1 MIKKNHSNV
10 PFILETI
17 DWLMSK
23 GFKIRYLIGDRWFP
37 TVELLQE
44 LPSRGIDYIGPYIKW
59 APVKK
64 AIERYIKKG
73 GDYII
78 PYTLKGAPK
87 TNYEIP
93 GIQLWLI
100 LTNRQGRRLREIRRA
115 YLSKTK
121 TLDECVKEIMVMAT
135 TVCPP
140 AGKKKRQGWAVQI
153 CRVYDHRWQIETG
166 FRDLNRITPSSN
178 ARTNS
183 RTLFMFSIRYWVYN
197 AWQLERARRRRLRS
211 CPKSW
216 KNGPTLWRFMYCTI
230 KLGVCV

>member
-44 LPSRGIDYIGPYIKW
+44 LPSRGIDYIGPYKKW

-64 AIERYIKKG
+64 AIEKYIKKG

-87 TNYEIP
+87 TNY
-93 GIQLWLI
+93 
-100 LTNRQGRRLREIRRA
+100 GR
-115 YLSKTK
+115 
-121 TLDECVKEIMVMAT
+121 
-135 TVCPP
+135 P
-140 AGKKKRQGWAVQI
+140 
-153 CRVYDHRWQIETG
+153 
-166 FRDLNRITPSSN
+166 
-178 ARTNS
+178 
-183 RTLFMFSIRYWVYN
+183 
-197 AWQLERARRRRLRS
+197 
-211 CPKSW
+211 
-216 KNGPTLWRFMYCTI
+216 
-230 KLGVCV
+230 